1 MLRAQLRRAESVSM
15 TDLFMHNENSSRGP
29 TPDCRNDHRFWDRQD
44 ARPLRQAHENGN
56 SNDLFSKADHIR
68 IGTRKGNT
76 GAKKFTAQKEERV
89 GIEYDEETKL
99 NYDNKL
105 RPNMFLVLDEQSW
118 QSHRP

>member
-1 MLRAQLRRAESVSM
+1 
-15 TDLFMHNENSSRGP
+15 MHNENSSRGP

-68 IGTRKGNT
+68 IGIRKGNT

-89 GIEYDEETKL
+89 GTPE
-99 NYDNKL
+99 
-105 RPNMFLVLDEQSW
+105 RPLSDLGLLAYRSYWVIV
-118 QSHRP
+118 PIVI